1 MGGTL
6 HITNGDSAA
15 AVMRQAGFDGE
26 ILPWR
31 DVLHEGPV
39 SAAQLSLTELSHLRA
54 HFLAD
59 KGWAEFKDVAAQMTA
74 RDRLLAAAAGF
85 ERIVLWFEH
94 DLFDQLQLLQLLSWF
109 ADHDRGQA
117 RLDLLCIDSFPGL
130 PDFGGLGELAPDQM
144 AALRGR
150 EQPVTAEQLALGKA
164 GFEAFGAGE
173 PRLLVE
179 FLQRDFSPL
188 PHVRRALARML
199 EEYPWQGDGLARS
212 RRQLLWSVKTCGG
225 DLAAMF
231 RACTHMEEVRYL
243 GDIIFL
249 DYADGLAE
257 APEPALHFIESKSA
271 EESSPWEQLVLLTRF
286 GEQLLS
292 GQADFVDANGINR
305 WIGGVH
311 LTRDRW
317 RYSPTTKAL
326 LPTSIE

>member
-1 MGGTL
+1 MGGIL

-15 AVMRQAGFDGE
+15 GVMRQAGFEGE

-39 SAAQLSLTELSHLRA
+39 SAELPLTTLSHLRA
-54 HFLAD
+54 HFIAD
-59 KGWAEFKDVAAQMTA
+59 KGWAELETVKAQMMA
-74 RDRLLAAAAGF
+74 RNRLLASAAGF
-85 ERIVLWFEH
+85 DRIVLWFEH
-94 DLFDQLQLLQLLSWF
+94 DLFDQLQLLQLLAWF
-109 ADHDRGQA
+109 ADHDRGRA
-117 RLDLLCIDSFPGL
+117 RLDLLCIDCFPGL
-130 PDFGGLGELAPDQM
+130 PDFGGLGELAPEQM
-144 AALRGR
+144 ASLRGH

-164 GFEAFGAGE
+164 GFAAFGAGD
-173 PRLLVE
+173 PRRLVE
-179 FLQRDFSPL
+179 ILQRDFAPL
-188 PHVRRALARML
+188 PHLRPTLARML

-231 RACTHMEEVRYL
+231 RACTHMEDARYL
-243 GDIIFL
+243 GDTIFL

-257 APEPALHFIESKSA
+257 AAEPALRFIESAPAEDSSA
-271 EESSPWEQLVLLTRF
+271 WQRLVLLTRF

-292 GQADFVDANGINR
+292 GDADFVNANGINR

-317 RYSPTTKAL
+317 RYNPATRTV
-326 LPTSIE
+326 LPTGIE

>member
-1 MGGTL
+1 MPSIP

-39 SAAQLSLTELSHLRA
+39 SAQLSLTELSHLRA

-59 KGWAEFKDVAAQMTA
+59 KGWAEFNDVAAQMTS

-85 ERIVLWFEH
+85 ERVVLWFEH
-94 DLFDQLQLLQLLSWF
+94 DLFDQLQLLQLLAWF
-109 ADHDRGQA
+109 ADHERGRA
-117 RLDLLCIDSFPGL
+117 RLDLLCIDSFPGI
-130 PDFGGLGELAPDQM
+130 PDFGGLGELALDQM
-144 AALRGR
+144 ATLRGR
-150 EQPVTAEQLALGKA
+150 ERPVTAEQLALGKA
-164 GFEAFGAGE
+164 GFEAFGADE

-188 PHVRRALARML
+188 PHLRPALARML

-231 RACTHMEEVRYL
+231 RACTHMEEARYL

-257 APEPALHFIESKSA
+257 APEPALHFIESESA
-271 EESSPWEQLVLLTRF
+271 EESSPWQQLVLLTRF
-286 GEQLLS
+286 GEQLLT
-292 GQADFVDANGINR
+292 GEADFVNANGINR

-311 LTRDRW
+311 LTRDHW

-326 LPTSIE
+326 LPTTVD

>member
-1 MGGTL
+1 MGGML
-6 HITNGDSAA
+6 HLTNGDSAA

-74 RDRLLAAAAGF
+74 RDRLLGAAAGF

-109 ADHDRGQA
+109 AGHDRGRA

-130 PDFGGLGELAPDQM
+130 PDFGGLGELAPEQM

-150 EQPVTAEQLALGKA
+150 EQPVTAEQLALGRA
-164 GFEAFGAGE
+164 GFEAFGAGD
-173 PRLLVE
+173 PRLLLE
-179 FLQRDFSPL
+179 FLRRDSAPL
-188 PHVRRALARML
+188 PYLRPALARML

-212 RRQLLWSVKTCGG
+212 RRQLLWTVKTCGG

-231 RACTHMEEVRYL
+231 RACTHMEAAHYL

-249 DYADGLAE
+249 DYADDLAE
-257 APEPALHFIESKSA
+257 ATEPALHFIESASA
-271 EESSPWEQLVLLTRF
+271 EDTSPWQQLVLLTRF
-286 GEQLLS
+286 GEQLLN
-292 GQADFVDANGINR
+292 GEADFVAANGINR

-311 LTRDRW
+311 LKQDRW
-317 RYSPTTKAL
+317 RYSPATKTL
-326 LPTSIE
+326 LPTTVE